1 MSLALMQ
8 ILMIA
13 IILSNLALL
22 ASSRIRTLINRVA
35 VQGMIL
41 GVLPLIAVHDRP
53 TLYTWGF
60 CLMVFILKG
69 LAFPWLLGWTF
80 CRVRTAPEVEPLIG
94 YNLSIL
100 LGLGGLLFALWLG
113 ANLPMPAAA
122 LSDSAFATA
131 AMTMI
136 TGFLL
141 LVSRRKALTQV
152 IGYLVAENGIF
163 LFGVTLSPHGPLWM
177 ELSILLDLF
186 VAVFVMG
193 IAIHHINREFDSI
206 DMDGMSSLKD

>member
-8 ILMIA
+8 TLMIA

-22 ASSRIRTLINRVA
+22 SSSRIRTLINRVA

-41 GVLPLIAVHDRP
+41 GMLPLVAAHDHL

-60 CLMVFILKG
+60 CLMVFTLKG
-69 LAFPWLLGWTF
+69 LAFPWLLSWTF
-80 CRVRTAPEVEPLIG
+80 RRVKPVPEVEPRIG
-94 YNLSIL
+94 YNLTIL
-100 LGLGGLLFALWLG
+100 FGLGALLFALWLG
-113 ANLPMPAAA
+113 AKLPMPATA
-122 LSDSAFATA
+122 LFDSAFATA
-131 AMTMI
+131 VMTMI

-206 DMDGMSSLKD
+206 NMDKMSSLKD